1 MDINTKEVL
10 PEEVQ
15 QAQDNANEIPMASQ
29 VKEDTTNLK
38 TVKSI
43 VTLALTACIV
53 AIMLWLVIAKDDLAQ
68 MDKLWSLVSLVFGFY
83 FGRQSAN

>member
-1 MDINTKEVL
+1 MDINTEKVL

-53 AIMLWLVIAKDDLAQ
+53 AIML
-68 MDKLWSLVSLVFGFY
+68 
-83 FGRQSAN
+83 

>member
-1 MDINTKEVL
+1 MDIKTEEVL

-15 QAQDNANEIPMASQ
+15 QAQNNANEIPMASQ

-43 VTLALTACIV
+43 VTLALTICII
-53 AIMLWLVIAKDDLAQ
+53 AIMLWLVIAKDDVAQ
-68 MDKLWSLVSLVFGFY
+68 MDKL
-83 FGRQSAN
+83 

>member
-1 MDINTKEVL
+1 MVYIGFDKGGQLMDINTEEVL

-53 AIMLWLVIAKDDLAQ
+53 AIML
-68 MDKLWSLVSLVFGFY
+68 
-83 FGRQSAN
+83 